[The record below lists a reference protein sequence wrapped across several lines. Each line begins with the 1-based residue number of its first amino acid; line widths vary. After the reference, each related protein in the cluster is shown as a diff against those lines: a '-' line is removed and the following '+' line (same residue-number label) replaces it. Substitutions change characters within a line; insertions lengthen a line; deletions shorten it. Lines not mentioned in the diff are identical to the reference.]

1 VSGFLFRGGRFLDPR
16 KNDLLDA
23 VEVLTEG
30 ARVKEVGRRIKA
42 PGTTVIDV
50 KGRTVMP
57 GLIDCHVHVT
67 LPEVEVRRIENYPPT
82 MMAFKAVHLMQ
93 AMMDR
98 GFTTLRDTGGC
109 DYGIRD
115 SVEAGLVAGPRIF
128 IAGRTMTPTGGHGD
142 ARRRT
147 DSKPF
152 CLCCSGLSMLSFIAD
167 GVPAVLHGVRE
178 EMRKGADFIKIMASG
193 GVASPYDPLESI
205 QFTRDEVSAIVEEV
219 TNWGSY
225 VAAHAYGADAIYRA
239 VDIGI
244 RTIEHGNLLDEKA
257 AKLMAKKGAF
267 LVPTLVAYDAIKRR
281 AREYGFT
288 DDNMAKNER
297 VYQAGLRSIEIAQKA
312 GVQIAFGSDLL
323 GQLQN
328 DHTREFQI
336 RAQVLKPH
344 EIIRSATLTAAKLLR
359 RENDLGELKPGA
371 FADLL
376 VIEGNPMTS
385 VEMWQDKGP
394 AIAAIMKGG
403 QFYRNRLAA

>member
-1 VSGFLFRGGRFLDPR
+1 MAGYLFRGGRFLDPN
-16 KNDLLDA
+16 KTDLIDGM
-23 VEVLTEG
+23 EVLVEG
-30 ARVKEVGRRIKA
+30 ERIKEVSRKIKSSDA
-42 PGTTVIDV
+42 TVIDL
-50 KGRTVMP
+50 KGLTIMP
-57 GLIDCHVHVT
+57 GMIDCHVHVM

-82 MMAFKAVHLMQ
+82 MMAFKAAHLMQ
-93 AMMDR
+93 AMMSR

-109 DYGIRD
+109 DFGIRD
-115 SVEAGLVAGPRIF
+115 SVEAGLVAGPRLF

-147 DSKPF
+147 DHKPF
-152 CLCCSGLSMLSFIAD
+152 CLCCNGLSLLSAIVD

-178 EMRKGADFIKIMASG
+178 EMRRGADFIKIMASG
-193 GVASPYDPLESI
+193 GVASPYDPLESV
-205 QFTRDEVSAIVEEV
+205 QFTRDEVAAIVEEV

-244 RTIEHGNLLDEKA
+244 RTIEHGNLLDEKT

-297 VYQAGLRSIEIAQKA
+297 VYQAGLRSIEIAKKA
-312 GVQIAFGSDLL
+312 GVEIAFGSDLL

-336 RAQVLKPH
+336 RAQVLKPY

-359 RENDLGELKPGA
+359 REKDLGELKPGA
-371 FADLL
+371 YADLL
-376 VIEGNPMTS
+376 VVEGNPMLAT
-385 VEMWQDKGP
+385 EMWQDGGP
-394 AIAAIMKGG
+394 AISVIMKGG
-403 QFYRNRLAA
+403 AFYRNRLH